1 MEKTTQSVRS
11 FFLPKIRG
19 EKIEKSKRTILGK
32 IVKKGTSIAAEYNM
46 HRIEEPDLST
56 L

>member
-11 FFLPKIRG
+11 FFLPKIWG
-19 EKIEKSKRTILGK
+19 KKIEKSKRTILGK
-32 IVKKGTSIAAEYNM
+32 IVKKMNK
-46 HRIEEPDLST
+46 HRRGIQYAPLEEPDLST